1 MQQHLRDQNPI
12 RLVSVQTSVWKKK
25 RIDPN
30 IKKKAEMEKEYAWG
44 DVVML
49 IGISS
54 FYKTPSQSVLESKS
68 VCQSSVR
75 RDDKKRKKKMKKRND
90 LVQIG
95 LTIVWDQAGLVNPR
109 MHTCM

>member
-1 MQQHLRDQNPI
+1 
-12 RLVSVQTSVWKKK
+12 
-25 RIDPN
+25 
-30 IKKKAEMEKEYAWG
+30 
-44 DVVML
+44 ML

-95 LTIVWDQAGLVNPR
+95 LTIV
-109 MHTCM
+109 